1 MKELVLYTSRLSVLM
16 SALMVVFGSQA
27 QTVDIEQRQREQ
39 LEQQRAQQQQEQE
52 QRASQLTGVSPSE
65 AKPSQVSDSQQ
76 CFEVKHIQW
85 QETGKVSVPNYLKN
99 QAQQYILDDY
109 GRFRCLNSAQII
121 TLQKQLANSLIEN
134 GHITSKI
141 SFPSQNIASGTLNID
156 WYPGT
161 VEQITHDTKQGQPI
175 GVLEFLYPHQVGRL
189 YNQRHFDQALENL
202 KRLGS
207 QGNASIDLVPGQIEG
222 TTQVLYHLENT
233 PWYKRIH
240 GSAGLDNSGSDSSG
254 QYQGNA
260 SLTFDSPLHLY
271 DQLTVNFNHNADAN
285 SNQHN
290 SKSWAAYWD
299 VNHGPLNVSLSYSKS
314 DYFLTS
320 PGLKNPYVTLPD
332 VINSGQTQDYSLGL
346 SYMLYRNTSTKLQ
359 ATGKIGRKITHNY
372 IDHTEI
378 PNQLRDYVYLDTGL
392 NLTHYYQNQQYT
404 LSANLRQNLPQH
416 SKAVGE
422 VLGQPNWDGKWR
434 VYTVN
439 AGATI
444 PFQIQQKAFKYS
456 SNLKLQHGERP
467 LPGSEYFSIGSRY
480 SVRGFD
486 ETFSLSAEDGLTW
499 RNELAYLYGANKA
512 QQIYLALDYG
522 KVHGPATEW
531 LAGTYLAGAALGA
544 RGSWR
549 GLNYDVAI
557 ATPIH
562 YPKPMSSKSPS
573 IYASLNYSF

>member
-1 MKELVLYTSRLSVLM
+1 MKQKVLYTSRLGILM
-16 SALMVVFGSQA
+16 SALMAVFGAQA
-27 QTVDIEQRQREQ
+27 QSVDIEQRQREQ

-52 QRASQLTGVSPSE
+52 QRASQLSGKPISE
-65 AKPSQVSDSQQ
+65 AIPSKEEESEQ
-76 CFEVKHIQW
+76 CFEIKRIQW
-85 QETGKVSVPNYLKN
+85 QESGKASVPNYLKN
-99 QAQQYILDDY
+99 QAQTYVLDDY
-109 GRFRCLNSAQII
+109 GRLRCLTSAQL
-121 TLQKQLANSLIEN
+121 TALQKQLANSLIEH
-134 GHITSKI
+134 GHITSKLT
-141 SFPSQNIASGTLNID
+141 FPSQNIASGTLSID

-161 VEQITHDTKQGQPI
+161 VAQITHDTQQGAPI
-175 GVLEFLYPHQVGRL
+175 GVLEFLYPHQVGQL

-222 TTQVLYHLENT
+222 TTQVLYHLDNT

-240 GSAGLDNSGSDSSG
+240 GSVGLDNSGSDSTG

-260 SLTFDSPLHLY
+260 SLTVDSPLHLY

-285 SNQHN
+285 ANQHN

-299 VNHGPLNVSLSYSKS
+299 VNHGPVNLSLSYSKS
-314 DYFLTS
+314 NYLLTT
-320 PGLKNPYVTLPD
+320 PGLKSPYVTLPD
-332 VINSGQTQDYSLGL
+332 VVNSGQTQDYSLGL

-359 ATGKIGRKITHNY
+359 ATGKIGRKISHTY

-378 PNQLRDYVYLDTGL
+378 PNQLRDYIYLDSGL
-392 NLTHYYQNQQYT
+392 NLTYYYQNQQYT

-416 SKAVGE
+416 SKAIGE
-422 VLGQPNWDGKWR
+422 VLGQPDWNGKWR

-439 AGATI
+439 ASATI
-444 PFQIQQKAFKYS
+444 PFQLQQKPFKYS
-456 SNLKLQHGERP
+456 TTLKLQHGERP

-499 RNELAYLYGANKA
+499 RNEFSYLYGANQA

-522 KVHGPATEW
+522 KTHGPVTEW
-531 LAGTYLAGAALGA
+531 AAGSHLAGAALGA

-549 GLNYDVAI
+549 GLNYDVAV

-562 YPKPMSSKSPS
+562 YPKVLTSKSPS
-573 IYASLNYSF
+573 LYASLNYSF

>member
-1 MKELVLYTSRLSVLM
+1 MKQKVLYTSRLGILM
-16 SALMVVFGSQA
+16 SALMAVFGAQA
-27 QTVDIEQRQREQ
+27 QSVDIEQRQREQ

-52 QRASQLTGVSPSE
+52 QRASQLSGKPISE
-65 AKPSQVSDSQQ
+65 AIPSKVEESEQ
-76 CFEVKHIQW
+76 CFEIKHIQW
-85 QETGKVSVPNYLKN
+85 QESGKASVPNYLKN
-99 QAQQYILDDY
+99 QAQTYILDDY
-109 GRFRCLNSAQII
+109 GRLRCLTSAQLIA
-121 TLQKQLANSLIEN
+121 LQKQLANSLIEH
-134 GHITSKI
+134 GHITSKLT
-141 SFPSQNIASGTLNID
+141 FPSQNIASGTLSID

-161 VEQITHDTKQGQPI
+161 VAQITHDTQQGAPI
-175 GVLEFLYPHQVGRL
+175 GVLEFLYPHQVGQL

-240 GSAGLDNSGSDSSG
+240 GSVGLDNSGSDSTG

-285 SNQHN
+285 ANQHN

-299 VNHGPLNVSLSYSKS
+299 VNHGPVNLSLSYSKS
-314 DYFLTS
+314 NYFLTS
-320 PGLKNPYVTLPD
+320 PGLKSPYVTLPD
-332 VINSGQTQDYSLGL
+332 VVNSGQTQDYSLGL

-359 ATGKIGRKITHNY
+359 AIGKIGRKISHTY

-378 PNQLRDYVYLDTGL
+378 PNQLRDYTYLDTGL

-422 VLGQPNWDGKWR
+422 VLGQPDWDGKWR

-439 AGATI
+439 ASANI
-444 PFQIQQKAFKYS
+444 PFQLQQKPFKYS
-456 SNLKLQHGERP
+456 TTLKLQHGERP

-499 RNELAYLYGANKA
+499 RNEFAYLYGANQA

-522 KVHGPATEW
+522 KTHGPATEW
-531 LAGTYLAGAALGA
+531 AAGSHLAGAALGA

-549 GLNYDVAI
+549 GLNYDVAV

-562 YPKPMSSKSPS
+562 YPKVLTSKSPS
-573 IYASLNYSF
+573 LYASLNYSF